1 MYTKLKRYHAT
12 MMEFGG
18 MKNEISHLKKI
29 QIRNEETLT
38 HARNSKPSSSIL
50 HQQQTIAIVKKI
62 RLEFFIY

>member
-1 MYTKLKRYHAT
+1 
-12 MMEFGG
+12 MEFGG
-18 MKNEISHLKKI
+18 MENEISHLKKI

-62 RLEFFIY
+62 RLEFFLY